1 MEVLISEQSTWRR
14 LMSLLIC
21 ILICILVSQRKF
33 PYIYESTLLNF
44 NPKSSNLFDD
54 MHDGL
59 ERKQSN
65 QKYSFNRHKKPK
77 QFTWVFQS

>member
-1 MEVLISEQSTWRR
+1 MESIFNKIMEVLISEQSTWRR
-14 LMSLLIC
+14 LISLLIC

-54 MHDGL
+54 MQVNKEGVV
-59 ERKQSN
+59 N
-65 QKYSFNRHKKPK
+65 QKY
-77 QFTWVFQS
+77 